1 MELTVR
7 SCILWEPQKQQTP
20 VQVRWVE
27 DEPPGPKSSCKAKQ
41 KWDFVERLTK
51 LPNDF
56 SFKDIRF
63 FQPFSPFENL
73 FRSLKLFYIINCVIK
88 LNSCKDLQRLQKSKK
103 GFEKLKKIF
112 DFLNFLLGTDFTL
125 ETSFLLSKGTIL
137 LSLLP
142 LFQLANTTSE
152 HPFPIIGCISESRS
166 QGKNFPST
174 KKSYSN
180 LTPSLLSF
188 LEGIFRTMP

>member
-103 GFEKLKKIF
+103 GFEKLKNFF
-112 DFLNFLLGTDFTL
+112 DFLNFLWELISLWKQVSCWVKEQFFCHCFPFFNWQTQH
-125 ETSFLLSKGTIL
+125 LSTH
-137 LSLLP
+137 
-142 LFQLANTTSE
+142 FQ
-152 HPFPIIGCISESRS
+152 
-166 QGKNFPST
+166 
-174 KKSYSN
+174 
-180 LTPSLLSF
+180 
-188 LEGIFRTMP
+188 

>member
-56 SFKDIRF
+56 SFKDIHF

-103 GFEKLKKIF
+103 GFENR
-112 DFLNFLLGTDFTL
+112 NFFFNFCW
-125 ETSFLLSKGTIL
+125 ETSLLLSKGTIL

>member
-20 VQVRWVE
+20 VQVRWAE

-103 GFEKLKKIF
+103 GFEKLKIFF
-112 DFLNFLLGTDFTL
+112 DFLNFFSICLILIFNHCTVFTL
-125 ETSFLLSKGTIL
+125 
-137 LSLLP
+137 
-142 LFQLANTTSE
+142 LFYIQWLYFTYL
-152 HPFPIIGCISESRS
+152 IIVLIVI
-166 QGKNFPST
+166 K
-174 KKSYSN
+174 
-180 LTPSLLSF
+180 
-188 LEGIFRTMP
+188 I